1 MLRSPQQIHRAAV
14 SVPSNIAEGYG
25 RGSLRDYI
33 RFLLTARGSLYE
45 VETQILLAK
54 ELVYLTEK
62 QTNSLMQDTGE
73 CSKVLNGLIVSLKKK
88 K

>member
-1 MLRSPQQIHRAAV
+1 M
-14 SVPSNIAEGYG
+14 
-25 RGSLRDYI
+25 
-33 RFLLTARGSLYE
+33 TARGSLYE

-54 ELVYLTEK
+54 ELEYLTEK
-62 QTNSLMQDTGE
+62 QTISLMQDTGE